1 MRNLRLLLVVLGVT
15 LTVALALL
23 RPLPS
28 RADPA
33 PTTPGPNPTSAENP
47 PAPPPLPGVATPRH
61 KRKKRVLTIRARRR
75 LAAVRRAEHSLA
87 VGRSV
92 ARYARHLLG
101 VPYRYG
107 GTSPRTG
114 FDCSGFVRY
123 VYSHFGISLA
133 HSSFA
138 DMWRGKRVLAGHLE
152 PGDLV
157 FFDGGGHVGI
167 YVGSGRFVH
176 APHTG
181 TVVRI
186 STMAGWYSQ
195 RFVEARRVR

>member
-1 MRNLRLLLVVLGVT
+1 MRNLRLLLVVLGVM
-15 LTVALALL
+15 LTMALALL

-28 RADPA
+28 RADPT
-33 PTTPGPNPTSAENP
+33 PSGPGPYPTSAENP
-47 PAPPPLPGVATPRH
+47 PAPAPPHGVVTRKHKAERH
-61 KRKKRVLTIRARRR
+61 LTRRAKRH

-138 DMWRGKRVLAGHLE
+138 DMIRGHRVLGGHLE

-186 STMAGWYSQ
+186 STMAGWYNQ

>member
-1 MRNLRLLLVVLGVT
+1 MLGVI

-28 RADPA
+28 RAAAMP
-33 PTTPGPNPTSAENP
+33 PTSGPSPTSAEE
-47 PAPPPLPGVATPRH
+47 PPPLSGAVTRRH
-61 KRKKRVLTIRARRR
+61 KQKRKLTRRAKRH
-75 LAAVRRAEHSLA
+75 LAAVRRAEHKLA
-87 VGRSV
+87 VGRNV

-114 FDCSGFVRY
+114 FDCSGLVRY

-138 DMWRGKRVLAGHLE
+138 DMIRGHRV
-152 PGDLV
+152 
-157 FFDGGGHVGI
+157 
-167 YVGSGRFVH
+167 
-176 APHTG
+176 
-181 TVVRI
+181 
-186 STMAGWYSQ
+186 
-195 RFVEARRVR
+195 